1 MFKYIK
7 ALSSCK
13 NGFLTNSHT
22 GRLTNIPSFEFSKKF
37 YEKRTKIKN
46 YLSKEKEQYRNSLLS
61 RRRNT
66 EEDESDPSDLRRKY
80 VELLIENRE
89 NGKLEESNINQ
100 EESSKS
106 SIASKTL
113 KGFKVK
119 KKKER
124 MNKIVKNSINYE

>member
-7 ALSSCK
+7 AISSCK
-13 NGFLTNSHT
+13 NKFTTNPLT

-66 EEDESDPSDLRRKY
+66 DEDESDPSDLRRKY
-80 VELLIENRE
+80 VELIIENQE
-89 NGKLEESNINQ
+89 VGKLEESIITQ
-100 EESSKS
+100 GESSNS

-113 KGFKVK
+113 KGFKQ

-124 MNKIVKNSINYE
+124 MNKLVKNTINYE